1 MLTRNLRYA
10 LGGLAISC
18 AVCALVLAQDT
29 KTPTP
34 GKYDRIILTRS
45 PELKVGK
52 VDHDRLAVRR
62 LDIVD
67 EKGTIRMTLGAPVPE
82 PIVDGIQYKRI
93 YPASGLL
100 VFDKDGSERGG
111 YVVADIEGSAVANVQ
126 DHANGDAIGWKIM
139 PDGSVTFQINQR
151 APIKREAELGGRI
164 APDNPG
170 AATRVKLS
178 VAANGTPSIDLADQQ
193 SRPRLRLTVTE
204 QGYGSIEFLNAE
216 GRVVDSITPELVATD
231 KSKQRSR

>member
-1 MLTRNLRYA
+1 MPARSSPYMLF
-10 LGGLAISC
+10 GLVGSC
-18 AVCALVLAQDT
+18 ALCALAFAQDA
-29 KTPTP
+29 KAPTP
-34 GKYDRIILTRS
+34 GKYDRLILSRS
-45 PELKVGK
+45 PQIKVDK

-67 EKGTIRMTLGAPVPE
+67 EKGIIRMTLGAPVPE

-93 YPASGLL
+93 FPASGLL

-139 PDGSVTFQINQR
+139 PDGSVTFQINER
-151 APIKREAELGGRI
+151 APIRREPELGGRI

-178 VAANGTPSIDLADQQ
+178 VAANGTPSVDLADKQ

-204 QGYGSIEFLNAE
+204 QGFGSIEFLNAD
-216 GRVVDSITPELVATD
+216 GKVVESITPELVAAD
-231 KSKQRSR
+231 KSKKR

>member
-1 MLTRNLRYA
+1 MPTRNFKFMLS
-10 LGGLAISC
+10 GLAVSC

-29 KTPTP
+29 KTPVP
-34 GKYDRIILTRS
+34 SKYDRIISNRS

-52 VDHDRLAVRR
+52 IDHERLAVRR

-93 YPASGLL
+93 YPAAGLL

-126 DHANGDAIGWKIM
+126 DHTNGDAIGWRIM

-151 APIKREAELGGRI
+151 APIRHEAELGGRI
-164 APDNPG
+164 APDKD
-170 AATRVKLS
+170 RKS
-178 VAANGTPSIDLADQQ
+178 V
-193 SRPRLRLTVTE
+193 V
-204 QGYGSIEFLNAE
+204 
-216 GRVVDSITPELVATD
+216 
-231 KSKQRSR
+231 

>member
-1 MLTRNLRYA
+1 MPTRNFKFMLS
-10 LGGLAISC
+10 GLAVSC

-29 KTPTP
+29 KTPVP
-34 GKYDRIILTRS
+34 SKYDRIISNRS

-52 VDHDRLAVRR
+52 IDHERLAVRR

-93 YPASGLL
+93 YPAAGLL

-126 DHANGDAIGWKIM
+126 DHTNGDAIGWRIM

-151 APIKREAELGGRI
+151 APIRHEAELGGRI

-170 AATRVKLS
+170 AATRVKLT

-193 SRPRLRLTVTE
+193 SRPRLRLTVNE
-204 QGYGSIEFLNAE
+204 QGFGSIEFLDAE
-216 GRVVDSITPELVATD
+216 GRVVDSITPE
-231 KSKQRSR
+231 RSRKAN